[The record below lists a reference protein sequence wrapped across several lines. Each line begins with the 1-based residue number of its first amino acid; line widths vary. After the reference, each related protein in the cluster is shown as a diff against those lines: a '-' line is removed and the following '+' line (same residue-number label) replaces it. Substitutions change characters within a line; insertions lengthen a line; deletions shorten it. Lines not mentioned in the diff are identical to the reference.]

1 MSYGIYIAQVV
12 GVANSGDDRLQVRV
26 LPQMQNYMTL
36 PDDQCPKWSFF
47 FRDEFYTGTGAAN
60 DYVWV
65 ICNDDFSVGYILGAA
80 NYATYSSE
88 STLYKQ
94 KSIPSDL
101 TKAIKESIATLR
113 GEQYSFKNLKVT
125 FWNNDSIHFIERS
138 TGGSI
143 IAFRNGTLY
152 IARPDEFAIVMGE
165 TKFTMSKQKGISL
178 SGTSIK
184 LGSNDVFIGN
194 KADGK
199 ILVTTGVTGNDAR
212 ASDCAWA

>member
-80 NYATYSSE
+80 NYTTYSSE

-101 TKAIKESIATLR
+101 TKTIKESIATLR

>member
-1 MSYGIYIAQVV
+1 MSYGIHIAQVV

-47 FRDEFYTGTGAAN
+47 FRDEFYTGTGTAN

-65 ICNDDFSVGYILGAA
+65 ICSDDFTVGYILGTA
-80 NYATYSSE
+80 NYTTYSSE

-101 TKAIKESIATLR
+101 MKAVKESIATLR

-125 FWNNDSIHFIERS
+125 FWNNDSVHFIERD

-143 IAFRNGTLY
+143 VAFRNGTLY
-152 IARPDEFAIVMGE
+152 LARPDEFAIIMGE
-165 TKFTMSKQKGISL
+165 TKFTMSRQKGISL

-184 LGSNDVFIGN
+184 LGSNDVFVGN
-194 KADGK
+194 KTDGR
-199 ILVTTGVTGNDAR
+199 ILVTTGMTGDNAR

>member
-12 GVANSGDDRLQVRV
+12 GVASSGDDRLQVRE

-47 FRDEFYTGTGAAN
+47 FRDELYTGTGAAN

-80 NYATYSSE
+80 NYTTYSSE

-194 KADGK
+194 KADGR

>member
-80 NYATYSSE
+80 NYTTYSSE

-194 KADGK
+194 KADGR
-199 ILVTTGVTGNDAR
+199 ILVTTGMTGNDAR

>member
-80 NYATYSSE
+80 NYTTYSSE

-101 TKAIKESIATLR
+101 TKAIQESIATLR

>member
-80 NYATYSSE
+80 NYTTYSSE

-199 ILVTTGVTGNDAR
+199 ILVTTGMTGNDAR

>member
-80 NYATYSSE
+80 NYTTYSSE

-94 KSIPSDL
+94 KSIPFDL

>member
-80 NYATYSSE
+80 NYTTYSSE

-194 KADGK
+194 KADGR
-199 ILVTTGVTGNDAR
+199 ILVTTGVTGSDAR

>member
-80 NYATYSSE
+80 NYTTYSSE

-101 TKAIKESIATLR
+101 TKVIKESIATLR

>member
-1 MSYGIYIAQVV
+1 MSYGIHIAQVV

-65 ICNDDFSVGYILGAA
+65 ICSDDFTVGYILGVA
-80 NYATYSSE
+80 NYTTYSSE

-101 TKAIKESIATLR
+101 MKAVKESIATLR

-125 FWNNDSIHFIERS
+125 FWNNDSVHFIERD

-143 IAFRNGTLY
+143 VAFRNGTLY
-152 IARPDEFAIVMGE
+152 LARPDEFAIIMGE

-184 LGSNDVFIGN
+184 LGSNDVFVGN
-194 KADGK
+194 KTDGR
-199 ILVTTGVTGNDAR
+199 ILVTTGMTGDNAR

>member
-80 NYATYSSE
+80 NYTTYSSE

-194 KADGK
+194 KADGR

>member
-65 ICNDDFSVGYILGAA
+65 ICNDDFSVGYVLGAA
-80 NYATYSSE
+80 NYTTYSSE

-125 FWNNDSIHFIERS
+125 FWNNDSVHFIERS

>member
-80 NYATYSSE
+80 NYTTYSSE
-88 STLYKQ
+88 STFYKQ

>member
-80 NYATYSSE
+80 NYTTYSSE

-101 TKAIKESIATLR
+101 TKTIKESIATLR

-125 FWNNDSIHFIERS
+125 FWNNDSVHFIERS

>member
-80 NYATYSSE
+80 NYTTYPSE

>member
-80 NYATYSSE
+80 NYTTYSSE

-152 IARPDEFAIVMGE
+152 IARPDEFAIIMGE

-194 KADGK
+194 KADGR

>member
-80 NYATYSSE
+80 NYTTYSSE

-152 IARPDEFAIVMGE
+152 IARPDEFALVMGE

>member
-80 NYATYSSE
+80 NYTTYSSE

-125 FWNNDSIHFIERS
+125 FWNNDSVHFIERS

>member
-80 NYATYSSE
+80 NYTTYSSE

-165 TKFTMSKQKGISL
+165 TKFTMSKQRGISL

>member
-1 MSYGIYIAQVV
+1 MSYGIHIAQVV

-65 ICNDDFSVGYILGAA
+65 ICSDDFTVGYILGTA
-80 NYATYSSE
+80 NYTTYSSE

-101 TKAIKESIATLR
+101 MKAVKESIATLR

-125 FWNNDSIHFIERS
+125 FWNNDSVHFIERD

-143 IAFRNGTLY
+143 VAFRNGTLY
-152 IARPDEFAIVMGE
+152 LARPDEFAIIMGE

-184 LGSNDVFIGN
+184 LGSNDVFVGN
-194 KADGK
+194 KTDGR
-199 ILVTTGVTGNDAR
+199 ILVTTGMTGDNAR

>member
-65 ICNDDFSVGYILGAA
+65 ICNNDFSVGYILGAA
-80 NYATYSSE
+80 NYTTYSSE

>member
-65 ICNDDFSVGYILGAA
+65 ICNDDFSIGYILGAA
-80 NYATYSSE
+80 NYTTYSSE

>member
-80 NYATYSSE
+80 NYTTYSSE

-199 ILVTTGVTGNDAR
+199 ILVTTGVTGTDAR

>member
-12 GVANSGDDRLQVRV
+12 GVANNGDDRLQVRV

-80 NYATYSSE
+80 NYTTYSSE

>member
-65 ICNDDFSVGYILGAA
+65 ICNDDFSIGYILGAA
-80 NYATYSSE
+80 NYTTYSSE

-194 KADGK
+194 KADGR

>member
-60 DYVWV
+60 NYVWV
-65 ICNDDFSVGYILGAA
+65 ISNDDFSVGYILGAA
-80 NYATYSSE
+80 NYTTYSSE

>member
-65 ICNDDFSVGYILGAA
+65 ICNDDFSVGYILGVA
-80 NYATYSSE
+80 NYTTYSSE

-194 KADGK
+194 KADGR
-199 ILVTTGVTGNDAR
+199 ILVTTGMTGNDAR

>member
-80 NYATYSSE
+80 NYTTYSSE

-165 TKFTMSKQKGISL
+165 TKFTMSKQKGMSL

>member
-80 NYATYSSE
+80 NYTTYSSE

-125 FWNNDSIHFIERS
+125 FWNNDSVHFIERS

-212 ASDCAWA
+212 ASNCAWA

>member
-80 NYATYSSE
+80 NYTTYSSE

-101 TKAIKESIATLR
+101 TKAVKESIATLR

>member
-1 MSYGIYIAQVV
+1 MSYGIHIAQVV

-80 NYATYSSE
+80 NYTTYSSE

>member
-80 NYATYSSE
+80 HYTTYSSE

>member
-80 NYATYSSE
+80 NYTTYSSE

-125 FWNNDSIHFIERS
+125 FCNNDSIHFIERS

>member
-65 ICNDDFSVGYILGAA
+65 ICNDDFSVGYILGVA
-80 NYATYSSE
+80 NYTTYSSE